1 MTDPRIVVLISA
13 DFEWQAVKEIIS
25 PPDVKTT
32 SMGETFTVYS
42 LIFFHGGWGKI
53 SAAATTQY
61 AIDHFQPSLIVNLGT
76 CGGFK
81 NHIERG
87 KIVLVT
93 ETVVYDILE
102 QMSDPQ
108 EAIAHYHVKLDLS
121 WLPKTFPMTVRYGH
135 ISSADRDILPT
146 DIPSLVQKYN
156 AVAAD
161 WESGAIAWVAQRNRI
176 KCLILRGISDL
187 VGIEGGEAYGNID
200 LYHKN
205 TKAIMKTL
213 IDQFPTWLDAIKI
226 AL

>member
-1 MTDPRIVVLISA
+1 
-13 DFEWQAVKEIIS
+13 
-25 PPDVKTT
+25 
-32 SMGETFTVYS
+32 
-42 LIFFHGGWGKI
+42 
-53 SAAATTQY
+53 
-61 AIDHFQPSLIVNLGT
+61 
-76 CGGFK
+76 
-81 NHIERG
+81 
-87 KIVLVT
+87 
-93 ETVVYDILE
+93 
-102 QMSDPQ
+102 
-108 EAIAHYHVKLDLS
+108 
-121 WLPKTFPMTVRYGH
+121 MTVRYGH